1 MNHPNP
7 ALDPA
12 VSQPD
17 AAPAYS
23 PDQGARLH
31 HARLVMR
38 DGRRYAALTGAGAI
52 WVTPAAGCLLQP
64 EVGDIALVSLA
75 AGQGYILTVLERG
88 APASAARVEVP
99 GDLQLSL
106 PEGKLSIQAADGV
119 ALDAGPALE
128 VNAAHATVTL
138 DEADLRCQT
147 LRVAGDNAHTHWNTR
162 NDVSV
167 ERMEISGRA
176 EVHLGQSVRRV
187 AGHDDVTTGSQ
198 RTVVNEDWSVHA
210 ATADL
215 KARDRVA
222 VDADSVQIG

>member
-1 MNHPNP
+1 MNHPLP
-7 ALDPA
+7 ALDPT

-64 EVGDIALVSLA
+64 EVGDMALISVA

-106 PEGKLSIQAADGV
+106 PEGKLTIQAAEGV
-119 ALDAGPALE
+119 ALDAGPTLE
-128 VNAAHATVTL
+128 INAEHATVTL
-138 DEADLRCQT
+138 DEADLRYRT
-147 LRVAGDNAHTHWNTR
+147 LNTAGDTAHTQWNTR
-162 NDVSV
+162 TDVSV
-167 ERMEISGRA
+167 NHLEIANRA
-176 EVHLGQSVRRV
+176 EVHLGQSMRRV
-187 AGHDDVTTGSQ
+187 AGHEDVAAGSQ
-198 RTVVNEDWSVHA
+198 RTVVNDDWSVHA

-222 VDADSVQIG
+222 VDAGSVQIG